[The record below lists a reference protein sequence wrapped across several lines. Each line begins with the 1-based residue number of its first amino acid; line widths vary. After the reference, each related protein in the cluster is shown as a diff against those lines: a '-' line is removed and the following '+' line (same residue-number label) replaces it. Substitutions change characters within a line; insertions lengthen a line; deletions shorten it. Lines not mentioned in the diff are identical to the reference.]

1 MEFKKAIVST
11 IFWKTL
17 NTVLSFCINLLIVR
31 ILGSDNSGSF
41 FYSIAI
47 LSFLTLLTS
56 LCLENGITYYGSKN
70 NGILGSLYIFILVIL
85 LLQGLL
91 SWGILYFFKFSFGSG
106 LAWLLILGYLSINY
120 FTALYSAKKW
130 FISSNVILFF
140 GNVFILLLLLLM
152 YFGNT
157 LQFGKYQPDVAAVFT
172 GGIVIQALILM
183 LYFIFFSGV
192 NKKIPSQPVSLY
204 KDIVRFSLVVFLS
217 NLIFFLVMRVD
228 YYFTEKFC
236 TEMELSNYIQVSKMG
251 QMLLL
256 IPTMIATVIFPFTS
270 GGNKEEMALQ
280 TIKVSR
286 VLLLIFFIAA
296 VIIGVSGYW
305 FFPWLFGKT
314 FDRMYV
320 PMLLLLP
327 GILCLT
333 VLTIISA
340 YLDGIKKIWLAVAGN
355 LTALVF
361 IITADY
367 FFIPKYGIKAAA
379 AISSV
384 GYFVCAAV
392 SVYWFLKYSN
402 ASVISFFKW
411 ERSDFDFLRKRTA

>member
-56 LCLENGITYYGSKN
+56 LCLENGITCYGSKN

-236 TEMELSNYIQVSKMG
+236 KEMELSNYIQVSKMG
-251 QMLLL
+251 QM
-256 IPTMIATVIFPFTS
+256 
-270 GGNKEEMALQ
+270 
-280 TIKVSR
+280 
-286 VLLLIFFIAA
+286 
-296 VIIGVSGYW
+296 
-305 FFPWLFGKT
+305 
-314 FDRMYV
+314 
-320 PMLLLLP
+320 
-327 GILCLT
+327 
-333 VLTIISA
+333 
-340 YLDGIKKIWLAVAGN
+340 
-355 LTALVF
+355 
-361 IITADY
+361 
-367 FFIPKYGIKAAA
+367 
-379 AISSV
+379 
-384 GYFVCAAV
+384 
-392 SVYWFLKYSN
+392 
-402 ASVISFFKW
+402 
-411 ERSDFDFLRKRTA
+411 